1 MVKHD
6 PAAVAQW
13 KQQTSGIYNRSAA
26 AYDQLGPHYFSY
38 FGRRLVELM
47 QVPAGASVLDVAT
60 GRGAVLFPAA
70 AAVGQYGSVVGIDF
84 AAGMVAETTKELALR
99 GLTNVEVWQMDAEQL
114 EFPAESVD
122 YLLCGFAVFFFP
134 QLDRAM
140 AEFRRVLK
148 PHGRIGLTT
157 WGNAYRAQAQ
167 WFDET
172 AADYLPPRT
181 PAVQPA
187 FHTHAG
193 MEGVMEA
200 AGFADIQVISEVQ
213 EFIYASKEEFWATL
227 WSHGTRKALEAIEQT
242 AGPEGLQQFQAEVFA
257 KADAVMQADGIHQ
270 QFPVLYTLAAKPG
283 SPIPNP
289 IRNQR

>member
-1 MVKHD
+1 MVNHD
-6 PAAVAQW
+6 PAAVAQR
-13 KQQTSGIYNRSAA
+13 KQQTSGIYNRAAA

-38 FGRRLVELM
+38 FGRRLVDLM
-47 QVPAGASVLDVAT
+47 QVPVGASVLDVAT

-70 AAVGQYGSVVGIDF
+70 AAVGQSGRVVGIDF
-84 AAGMVAETTKELALR
+84 AATMVAETTKELALR
-99 GLTNVEVWQMDAEQL
+99 GLTNAEVYQMDAEQL
-114 EFPAESVD
+114 EFSAESFD

-134 QLDRAM
+134 QLVRTM

-157 WGNAYRAQAQ
+157 WGNSYRAQAQ

-172 AADYLPPRT
+172 VAAYLPRSPG
-181 PAVQPA
+181 VQPA

-200 AGFADIQVISEVQ
+200 AGFTNIQVISEVQ
-213 EFIYASKEEFWATL
+213 EFIYRSKQEFWATL
-227 WSHGTRKALEAIEQT
+227 WSHGTRKSLETIEQT
-242 AGPEGLQQFQAEVFA
+242 AGSQGLQRFKDEVFA

-270 QFPVLYTLAAKPG
+270 QFPVLYTLAVQPG
-283 SPIPNP
+283 PTHEAGVLG
-289 IRNQR
+289 